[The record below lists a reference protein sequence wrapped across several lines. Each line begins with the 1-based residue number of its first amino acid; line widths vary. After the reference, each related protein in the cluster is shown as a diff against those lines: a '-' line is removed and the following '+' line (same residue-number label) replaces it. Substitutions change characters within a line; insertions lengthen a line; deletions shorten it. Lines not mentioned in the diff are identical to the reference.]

1 MLRSSREC
9 QGADVYIFPCSEQPV
24 FHSGTQPNASIEP
37 SFAQAQPPL
46 PSQLLLQSFN
56 QIGGSHLRTEF
67 KSNEQDPN
75 VIEFLELVLDENGS
89 CRESDAMSQTQLD
102 VEFDASACIVD
113 NIKTE
118 ALQEMETNI
127 SAFKTTTSNSA
138 VGYSGNMGFS
148 HNNFGDGAFSV
159 GSTVN
164 QLDNLFN
171 SLEESNSYTNAIG
184 SSDLTGTVIKRRTWQ
199 PQIQSDANN
208 CGPQG
213 TARRRIRLQTKLEV
227 GYARGMSRD
236 LNCKGEAEV
245 GQASQSDTGGT
256 TDENQKIEVKK
267 VDQEL
272 KMTHIEALSHGPFPI
287 FDFSKIIF
295 F

>member
-1 MLRSSREC
+1 M
-9 QGADVYIFPCSEQPV
+9 
-24 FHSGTQPNASIEP
+24 
-37 SFAQAQPPL
+37 
-46 PSQLLLQSFN
+46 
-56 QIGGSHLRTEF
+56 
-67 KSNEQDPN
+67 
-75 VIEFLELVLDENGS
+75 ELVLDENGS

-272 KMTHIEALSHGPFPI
+272 KMTHIEALSHGDAVKLELAAVKEFPALDSSALDKVVQYHCMAT
-287 FDFSKIIF
+287 FDPRAISHL
-295 F
+295 

>member
-1 MLRSSREC
+1 
-9 QGADVYIFPCSEQPV
+9 
-24 FHSGTQPNASIEP
+24 
-37 SFAQAQPPL
+37 
-46 PSQLLLQSFN
+46 
-56 QIGGSHLRTEF
+56 
-67 KSNEQDPN
+67 
-75 VIEFLELVLDENGS
+75 
-89 CRESDAMSQTQLD
+89 MSQTQLD

-127 SAFKTTTSNSA
+127 SAFKITTSNSA

-164 QLDNLFN
+164 HLDNLFN
-171 SLEESNSYTNAIG
+171 SLEESSSYTNAIG
-184 SSDLTGTVIKRRTWQ
+184 SSDLIGTVIKRRTWQ

-267 VDQEL
+267 VD
-272 KMTHIEALSHGPFPI
+272 
-287 FDFSKIIF
+287 
-295 F
+295 